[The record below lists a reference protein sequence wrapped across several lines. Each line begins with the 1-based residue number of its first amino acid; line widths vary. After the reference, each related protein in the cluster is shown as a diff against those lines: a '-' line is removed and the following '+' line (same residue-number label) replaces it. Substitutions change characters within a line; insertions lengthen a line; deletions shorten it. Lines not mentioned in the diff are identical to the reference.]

1 MEMPSSAELKDVTYP
16 NGAARPTVAKV
27 LMQVLAT
34 LGICCS
40 SVEAG
45 LAAVDGNGTLS
56 IPNAEGTYIGEY
68 VADIDRSAAWAYPK
82 IGVGGAIR
90 LSAESVEASDCQLLN
105 GDCLRWG
112 QNSEA
117 YFAPP
122 DGSEPAAQVGPVNQA
137 IVIGDSQTTPEKIR
151 PFADLTGIPIYS
163 YSMSGTSSPVTL
175 ARMGAVPMR
184 LTFPDN
190 QIPAS
195 GSVTV
200 NHVND
205 PYRLAENVPATN
217 HTVYINGVRGQLVYV
232 SPLVYSFTREQPGE
246 VVEVPSPVDVVWER
260 VPLRL
265 ETFDSEGNP
274 QTISSGLAPIQDNME
289 YLQIFWFGGNSRNN
303 PIENQIG
310 YYQAAYNNIKSQ
322 EKRFIFVSWFAQK
335 QATGL
340 PAQLQRQKDVAA
352 ALEALY
358 GRHYIDPQ
366 PILLAN
372 PLPQPSTPL
381 NPDDPDSVAEWDAYE
396 ADQTAVA
403 GGIVPPSLMIDNT
416 HINLKGR
423 LLIWRVV
430 AERCAELGY
439 IDKVRDIKE

>member
-1 MEMPSSAELKDVTYP
+1 MSDGSTFEQSPVIVADSRGTVDTGMEMTSSAELKDVTYP
-16 NGAARPTVAKV
+16 NGAAHPAVSKV
-27 LMQVLAT
+27 LVQVLAA
-34 LGICCS
+34 LVIFCS

-45 LAAVDGNGTLS
+45 LAAADGSEAFPVPG
-56 IPNAEGTYIGEY
+56 AEGAYLGEY
-68 VADIDRSAAWAYPK
+68 VTGIDHSAGRAY
-82 IGVGGAIR
+82 
-90 LSAESVEASDCQLLN
+90 LQ
-105 GDCLRWG
+105 
-112 QNSEA
+112 
-117 YFAPP
+117 
-122 DGSEPAAQVGPVNQA
+122 AAPVNQA
-137 IVIGDSQTTPEKIR
+137 IVIGDSQTTPEKVR

-163 YSMSGTSSPVTL
+163 YSMSGTSSPVIL
-175 ARMGAVPMR
+175 ARMGAIPMR
-184 LTFPDN
+184 LTFPGN

-205 PYRLAENVPATN
+205 PYRLAEKATATN
-217 HTVYINGVRGQLVYV
+217 HTVYISGVKGRLVYV
-232 SPLVYSFTREQPGE
+232 SPRVYTFTRERPGE
-246 VVEVPSPVDVVWER
+246 AVEVPSPVDVVWER

-303 PIENQIG
+303 PVEDQIG
-310 YYQAAYNNIKSQ
+310 YYQAAYNSIKSRM
-322 EKRFIFVSWFAQK
+322 KKFIFVSWFAQE
-335 QATGL
+335 QATRL
-340 PAQLQRQKDVAA
+340 PMQLQRQKDVAA
-352 ALEALY
+352 ALGALY

-372 PLPQPSTPL
+372 PLPQPSAPL

-403 GGIVPPSLMIDNT
+403 SGIVPPSLMIDNT

-423 LLIWRVV
+423 LLIWQVV
-430 AERCAELGY
+430 AERCVELGY
-439 IDKVRDIKE
+439 IDQVRDIEE